1 MPGLTTDDEL
11 AIRNL
16 VARYADAVCRR
27 DATSWTATWAPD
39 STWEVGSVTT
49 HGPAEARAFWQ
60 SALAKYPWLVQVVAS
75 GEVFEG
81 ETGPRGVWYVVELQ
95 QVEDGNVRMVVG
107 RYEDRYVNHAGR
119 WAFASRRFQMTYRGE
134 RGPAEVTPLAAAL
147 AAPS

>member
-1 MPGLTTDDEL
+1 MLGQIACKIVGISRQTNAESSSRAEATVPGLTTDDEL

-81 ETGPRGVWYVVELQ
+81 ETGPRGVWYVV
-95 QVEDGNVRMVVG
+95 
-107 RYEDRYVNHAGR
+107 
-119 WAFASRRFQMTYRGE
+119 
-134 RGPAEVTPLAAAL
+134 
-147 AAPS
+147 